1 MCIVFWSDTPIY
13 SLCVP
18 VHPLR
23 RSLDRLTSTR
33 SPPRRVVA
41 SNRDEFLARPTT
53 DAAWHSWDPRA
64 LADEPD
70 ERRRTLSGLDL
81 NAGGTWFGI
90 SLAPEDGSD
99 TGEARRM
106 HFATLTNFTE
116 EIPPGARPSRGQLT
130 RDFLDRISSCSSSE
144 STLEDYLAI
153 VEKQKQE
160 YAGFNLVVGEISRPP
175 PADSAPRKT
184 QVRLAYISN
193 RENPRKRARV
203 LPPLPHAGAG
213 VVAGSDGPKRVR
225 AVSNA
230 TLEVEE
236 GEEEW
241 PKIKGGAAAF
251 EQVLQDVERDGL
263 SKEEQEKELV
273 EGTYRVLRWV
283 SPSFA
288 AVSFLNLQVF
298 PVSAPHIP
306 RRYSIAPISAI
317 PFSSALSPSTPPHL
331 SPPSLLPFPPPLP
344 PHRLYRPTRQNEKE
358 KTASIG
364 TRRGC
369 RRCCLLSARRDGWS

>member
-13 SLCVP
+13 SL
-18 VHPLR
+18 
-23 RSLDRLTSTR
+23 
-33 SPPRRVVA
+33 VVA

-90 SLAPEDGSD
+90 SLAPEDGPG
-99 TGEARRM
+99 TGHGRRM

-116 EIPPGARPSRGQLT
+116 EIPPGTRPSRGQLT
-130 RDFLDRISSCSSSE
+130 RDFLDRISSSSASE

-153 VEKQKQE
+153 VEKQKQD

-175 PADSAPRKT
+175 PADSASRET
-184 QVRLAYISN
+184 QVHLAYISN

-213 VVAGSDGPKRVR
+213 VVAGSDGSKRVR

-230 TLEVEE
+230 TLEVED

-241 PKIKGGAAAF
+241 PKVKGGAAAL

-273 EGTYRVLRWV
+273 EGMYRVLSTAHPSPILHRTHLRHTV
-283 SPSFA
+283 LVRPLALDPSAPLPAIPPPFPSTSPSP
-288 AVSFLNLQVF
+288 S
-298 PVSAPHIP
+298 P
-306 RRYSIAPISAI
+306 
-317 PFSSALSPSTPPHL
+317 LSPDSTKREGEDGVHWYATRVQT
-331 SPPSLLPFPPPLP
+331 LLLVE
-344 PHRLYRPTRQNEKE
+344 RETGRVVVREREAYVLDEEGRPKWSGKE
-358 KTASIG
+358 RAFEFV
-364 TRRGC
+364 
-369 RRCCLLSARRDGWS
+369 L